1 MKSIESYYNGII
13 KDCKKWIYW
22 DYNDNLI
29 DEIRN
34 IIPDFTGMYSNGCG
48 QVLIKTLLHI
58 GNKQHGSLAN
68 NISLLDDERK
78 QHIVS
83 LFFLGHILYENID
96 IMKESIDKQIV
107 NLKFPEQNEQVKV
120 EKLFSFMWILLCLFH
135 DMGYA
140 YEEGKVNLTLD
151 IKTADIYGKING
163 TFSPLLYNVVNI
175 EKHEKY
181 RICRWGV
188 KDHGIWGGKAFY
200 YDMDNIKEYL
210 NQTCEIDK
218 TKLFCSVGTDH
229 IYAFAAWII
238 ICHNLRYD
246 NGVGTF
252 SNCFKCQG
260 LDDFI
265 KPKARCISL
274 QSNPLLF
281 LFCLADTLEP
291 TKILKSCCG
300 NKESMNI
307 CKLLELDFTGNKL
320 SFNLE
325 KLSDYKAGDEY
336 KKAILSMNDWLIDVN
351 TNDLSIVFGK

>member
-29 DEIRN
+29 DEIKR
-34 IIPDFTGMYSNGCG
+34 IIPDFTSMYTDEKV
-48 QVLIKTLLHI
+48 QDLIEKLLHA
-58 GNKQHGSLAN
+58 GQKSQGSLAD
-68 NISLLDDERK
+68 NIQSLANDRK
-78 QHIVS
+78 RHIIS
-83 LFFLGHILYENID
+83 LFFLGHILYDNID
-96 IMKESIDKQIV
+96 IIKEMVAKQIV
-107 NLKFPEQNEQVKV
+107 NLNFPEQNEQMNV
-120 EKLFSFMWILLCLFH
+120 EKIFSFMWILLCLFH
-135 DMGYA
+135 DLGYD
-140 YEEGKVNLTLD
+140 YEEGKKEIERANSLETIYSDLTKEF
-151 IKTADIYGKING
+151 IPPIYNID
-163 TFSPLLYNVVNI
+163 NVK
-175 EKHEKY
+175 KHDKY
-181 RICRWGV
+181 RLCKWGV
-188 KDHGIWGGKAFY
+188 KDHGIWGGKVFFN
-200 YDMDNIKEYL
+200 DMSQIKNL
-210 NQTCEIDK
+210 LRQTEGIVN
-218 TKLFCSVGTDH
+218 TMFCSDGIEH

-246 NGVGTF
+246 SGVSPY

-307 CKLLELDFTGNKL
+307 CKLLELDFTGNIL

-325 KLSDYKAGDEY
+325 NLSDYKAGDEY